1 MCRRARPRPLR
12 QGTVV
17 LNRIEHALVLDTNV
31 ALDLLLFGDPAS
43 LALQGALARG
53 ALNWCATP
61 AMREELARVLG
72 YPQIEVRLRQRGCL
86 AETVLQAFD
95 RMVCTLAAAPKACY
109 TCKDPDDQKFID
121 LAAEHRAVLLS
132 KDAQVLCMGRRLARL
147 GVRVA
152 RSWDDL
158 HEQGGFIT
166 AAT

>member
-1 MCRRARPRPLR
+1 MAK
-12 QGTVV
+12 
-17 LNRIEHALVLDTNV
+17 RIEHALVLDTNV

-43 LALQGALARG
+43 LALQDALARG
-53 ALNWCATP
+53 TLTWCATP

-72 YPQIEVRLRQRGCL
+72 YPQIELRLRRRGCL
-86 AETVLQAFD
+86 AQTVLQAFD
-95 RMVCTLAAAPKACY
+95 RMVRTLAAAPKACY

-152 RSWDDL
+152 RSWDYL

-166 AAT
+166 AAN